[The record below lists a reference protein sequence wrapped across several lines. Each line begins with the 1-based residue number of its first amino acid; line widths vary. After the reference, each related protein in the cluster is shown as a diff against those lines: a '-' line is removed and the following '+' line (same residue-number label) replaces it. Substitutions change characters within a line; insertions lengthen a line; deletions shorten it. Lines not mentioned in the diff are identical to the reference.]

1 MIMKRLLTLVV
12 ALAAA
17 LTTFAGETFPDG
29 KPISDWFKQVEP
41 VDVASLGKRYVIT
54 DYGVKRDSTIL
65 QTEAIQA
72 VINRAA
78 AEGGGVVVVP
88 RGVYLSSSIFFLK
101 GTHLHLEEGAVLKG
115 SDDISHFPVVRT
127 RIEGRTINYFPAL
140 VNADGLDGFTITGQ
154 GTLDGN
160 GLRFWKSFWLR
171 RAVNPKCTNIEEL
184 RPRLVYLSNCTNARL
199 DSITVKN
206 SPFWSTHYYK
216 CSFLKLTNLRIVSPY
231 KPVKSPSTDA
241 IDLDVCHDV
250 LIKNCYL
257 SVNDDAIALKGGKG
271 PWADKDPDN
280 GGNYDIIIEDCTYGF
295 CHSTLTC
302 GSECLHARNI
312 IQRRCTVHEAR
323 LLLNL
328 KMRPDTPQI
337 YEHILVTDIKGD
349 AKRLLHIAP
358 WRQFF
363 DLQGREDIPISYAH
377 DITIRN
383 LDMDCEV
390 FFAAQRSEHYVLKNF
405 SFENLDI
412 RASKNAAYDEQL
424 IEGSTWKRVKVKLV
438 DDK

>member
-1 MIMKRLLTLVV
+1 MKRLILMLLTLVGSFT
-12 ALAAA
+12 ATAA
-17 LTTFAGETFPDG
+17 ETFPDG
-29 KPISDWFKQVEP
+29 KPISDWFYDVRP
-41 VDVASLGKRYVIT
+41 VDVDALGKRYVLT
-54 DYGVKRDSTIL
+54 DYGVKQDSTLL

-72 VINRAA
+72 VINRAVS
-78 AEGGGVVVVP
+78 EGGGVIVVP
-88 RGVYLSSSIFFLK
+88 KGVFLSSSIFFLK
-101 GTHLHLEEGAVLKG
+101 GTHLHLEEGGVLKG
-115 SDDISHFPVVRT
+115 SDDISDFPVVRT

-140 VNADGLDGFTITGQ
+140 VNADGLDGFTITGK

-160 GLRFWKSFWLR
+160 GLRYWKSFWLR

-199 DSITVKN
+199 DGITVKN

-216 CSFLKLTNLRIVSPY
+216 CSFLKLTNLTIVSPY

-257 SVNDDAIALKGGKG
+257 SVNDDAVALKGGKG

-280 GGNYDIIIEDCTYGF
+280 GGVYDVLIEDCTYGF

-302 GSECLHARNI
+302 GSECIHARNI
-312 IQRRCTVHEAR
+312 IQRRCKIHEAR

-328 KMRPDTPQI
+328 KLRPDTPQH
-337 YEHILVTDIKGD
+337 YEHILVTDITGD

-363 DLQGREDIPISYAH
+363 DLQGRTDIPISTAN
-377 DITIRN
+377 DITMRN
-383 LDMDCEV
+383 LDLDCEV
-390 FFAAQRSEHYVLKNF
+390 FFAAQGSEHYILKDF
-405 SFENLDI
+405 HFEKLNI
-412 RASKNAAYDEQL
+412 RATKNADYDKEL
-424 IEGSTWKRVKVKLV
+424 IEGSTWKRVNVKLV
-438 DDK
+438 EE